1 MQQYKMRDYCNTF
14 TILKISCLKHQS
26 PRNLF
31 DDTING
37 LPLKLC
43 GAVCLSS
50 AKLLRIIFSYL
61 NCTNYSKFLFLHP
74 KSKTGKQKNH
84 QEDKGTM
91 VLECHHRGQS
101 LEKQ

>member
-1 MQQYKMRDYCNTF
+1 
-14 TILKISCLKHQS
+14 
-26 PRNLF
+26 LF
-31 DDTING
+31 DITIDG
-37 LPLKLC
+37 LPLKLR

-50 AKLLRIIFSYL
+50 AKSRRIIFAYL
-61 NCTNYSKFLFLHP
+61 NCTNFSKFLFLHP

-91 VLECHHRGQS
+91 VPECHHRSQS